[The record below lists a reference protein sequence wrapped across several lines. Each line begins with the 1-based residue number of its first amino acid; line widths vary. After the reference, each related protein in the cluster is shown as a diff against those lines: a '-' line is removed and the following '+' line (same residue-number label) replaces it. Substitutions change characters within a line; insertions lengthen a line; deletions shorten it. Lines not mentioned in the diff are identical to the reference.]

1 MAVIINGA
9 SIPQEPI
16 PPKKRRSGH
25 TEPKWPDFSL
35 DEPGR
40 KVRTAHFQWFMGQMS
55 HSAFLARRKRERV
68 PEPDGHDPRPFWW
81 TETVKDF
88 LQHLTRRPWERFP
101 DRLI

>member
-25 TEPKWPDFSL
+25 TEPKWPDFPL
-35 DEPGR
+35 DEPGH
-40 KVRTAHFQWFMGQMS
+40 KVRVAHFQWFMDQMS
-55 HSAFLARRKRERV
+55 HSAFMERRRRGRV
-68 PEPDGHDPRPFWW
+68 PAPDGNDGHPFWW
-81 TETVKDF
+81 SQNVKHF
-88 LQHLTRRPWERFP
+88 LQRLTRRPWERFP